1 MLFVEGNQ
9 LPALPC
15 ACLAL
20 HHLRYIRVRNNFMHP
35 LFWPDHMEGKDTPF
49 KLQDQAGLLIKQLDI
64 DTRYGENVPEK
75 AKQFLAK

>member
-1 MLFVEGNQ
+1 
-9 LPALPC
+9 
-15 ACLAL
+15 
-20 HHLRYIRVRNNFMHP
+20 MHP